1 MHDFRA
7 AAEARRDAITSRLQD
22 LVRIDTRNRYCGDE
36 GAPGEAAGQDYLEP
50 ILQELGAQTRR
61 FDCPDDIYARMQVI
75 GPAERDFRGRP
86 NLVGEWRFG
95 EGPRVIVN
103 GHMDTVGTA
112 GMTIA
117 PFGAEVREGA
127 IWGRG
132 TSDCKGGLT
141 IGVEAIR
148 LLLGAGLDLRGSLV
162 FESVVEEECSGSGA
176 GTLACLDA
184 GYTGD
189 VAVFVDGN
197 GLAITLGCG
206 GCLTADLEV
215 TGREG
220 HAARGTGVSAIDKG
234 FIIKRA
240 IDEFKR
246 ERETARPDCRVNVGI
261 FRSGVHAA
269 VVPGSA
275 YLSLNIVY
283 AVEEAEAARAAG
295 HPWGGAPVRARFEEV
310 IRAAEA
316 EDEWLA
322 EHPSQ
327 TTWVKD
333 LVPFDQ
339 PDDDPWAQR
348 LAGVARRVMGREPQ
362 FNRMNAW
369 TDAAFPAALGGIP
382 TVLFGPGLDGEAHGP
397 TEHVVID
404 DLVSGAATLAAF
416 LAEVLG

>member
-1 MHDFRA
+1 MHDFLA
-7 AAEARRDAITSRLQD
+7 AAEARRNELVTMLQD
-22 LVRIDTRNRYCGDE
+22 LVRIDTRNRYCGDDD
-36 GAPGEAAGQDYLEP
+36 APGEAAGQDYLEP
-50 ILQELGAQTRR
+50 ILRELGAQTRR
-61 FDCPDDIYARMQVI
+61 FDCPEDIYARMQVI

-95 EGPRVIVN
+95 AGPRIIVN

-117 PFGAEVREGA
+117 PFAAEVRDQA

-132 TSDCKGGLT
+132 ASDCKGGLAM
-141 IGVEAIR
+141 GVEAIR
-148 LLLGAGLDLRGSLV
+148 LLLDSGLDLRGSLV

-206 GCLTADLEV
+206 GCLTADLTV

-220 HAARGTGVSAIDKG
+220 HAAHGTGVSAIDKG
-234 FIIKRA
+234 FIIKQA

-246 ERETARPDCRVNVGI
+246 EREAACPDCRVNVGI
-261 FRSGVHAA
+261 FRSGTHAA

-283 AVEEAEAARAAG
+283 TVAEAEAARAAG
-295 HPWGGAPVRARFEEV
+295 YPWGGAPVRERFEEV
-310 IRAAEA
+310 IRGAEA
-316 EDEWLA
+316 ADEWLS
-322 EHPSQ
+322 EHPTQ
-327 TTWVKD
+327 ITWVKD
-333 LVPFDQ
+333 LVPFDR

-348 LAGVARRVMGREPQ
+348 LAAVARRVMGREPE

-382 TVLFGPGLDGEAHGP
+382 TMLFGPGLEGEPHGP
-397 TEHVVID
+397 TEHVMIE

-416 LAEVLG
+416 LAEALG